1 MRRTGLLGLLVG
13 SACGFVCLAGVAGCG
28 SPAVHLAARRRRA
41 AAPPLPAGALPTGA
55 ALPQSLVLQGPIRGE
70 VRSAY
75 ATSCGVYAG
84 TGFSAVLD
92 LSLPGRVETLR
103 LALPN
108 FGGPGRYLVSGGG
121 PVQVAS
127 ANLEGTYVARSGW
140 VSVTAGGTGGTL
152 SLALRGAGQ
161 TETLSGTWSC
171 STSTAGYSPAQPP
184 SGPAYSEALIAT
196 GAIQAQVGQAVVPG
210 TDLVGGAPNC
220 GVFAGGKFNLAMS
233 LVLAGQPY
241 LLQVEIPQYQGAGW
255 YYPALTPA
263 DLPINSPFAT
273 AELSR
278 QGGPAQV
285 GRLPGD
291 LWGGV
296 GGDLSIFAGADRGR
310 MFIRFVDRAG
320 DSLIL
325 SGAWT
330 C

>member
-1 MRRTGLLGLLVG
+1 LRRTRLFGLLVG
-13 SACGFVCLAGVAGCG
+13 SACGLICLAGVAGCG

-41 AAPPLPAGALPTGA
+41 EAPPLPAGALPTGD
-55 ALPQSLVLQGPIRGE
+55 ALPQSLALQGPIRGE

-121 PVQVAS
+121 LVQVAS
-127 ANLEGTYVARSGW
+127 ANLEGTYAARAGW
-140 VSVTAGGTGGTL
+140 VSVAAGGTGGAL

-161 TETLSGTWSC
+161 TETVSGSWSC
-171 STSTAGYSPAQPP
+171 STSTAEYSPAQPP
-184 SGPAYSEALIAT
+184 SGPAYSEALIAS
-196 GAIQAQVGQAVVPG
+196 GAIQSQVGHAVVPG
-210 TDLVGGAPNC
+210 SDLVGGAPNC
-220 GVFAGGKFNLAMS
+220 GVFAGDRFNLAMS
-233 LVLAGQPY
+233 LVIAGQPY
-241 LLQVEIPQYQGAGW
+241 VLQVEIPQYQGAGW

-263 DLPINSPFAT
+263 DLPINSPFAA

-285 GRLPGD
+285 GRIPAY

-296 GGDLSIFAGADRGR
+296 GGDFSVLPGADRGR

-320 DSLIL
+320 ESLIL
-325 SGAWT
+325 SGAWS